1 MRDGLFGLFTY
12 IKFPYFVKTSGQFQ
26 IIHISDIMHKI
37 FPGRHQVGAVT
48 ITVRAGVHGVL
59 YIRESYTV
67 KGYEYGFWAQN
78 INLKTN
84 KQTNKQ
90 N

>member
-12 IKFPYFVKTSGQFQ
+12 IKFPYFVKTSSGQFQ

-48 ITVRAGVHGVL
+48 ITVRAGVHG
-59 YIRESYTV
+59 YCISE
-67 KGYEYGFWAQN
+67 
-78 INLKTN
+78 NLIL
-84 KQTNKQ
+84 
-90 N
+90 